1 MSFYLAIHTE
11 LSIWSIHEF
20 TIVYTFLALI
30 LWFAIFCLIN
40 NCEKSVFDVS
50 LFVFVEYYRN
60 WNNFMIMRIHEHE
73 EFNEE
78 YMKLLTFTQ
87 SEMK

>member
-1 MSFYLAIHTE
+1 
-11 LSIWSIHEF
+11 
-20 TIVYTFLALI
+20 
-30 LWFAIFCLIN
+30 
-40 NCEKSVFDVS
+40 VFDVS